1 MRDYLEA
8 NSVEFDDR
16 NIRQSDKARQEL
28 LALTGDLV
36 VPYLIYE
43 DQRVTGFDPDGL
55 DAVTE
60 AYRAA
65 AVGVS

>member
-1 MRDYLEA
+1 MEA

-43 DQRVTGFDPDGL
+43 DRTVTGFDPEGL

-65 AVGVS
+65 TVGVA

>member
-16 NIRQSDKARQEL
+16 NIRQSEEARQEL
-28 LALTGDLV
+28 LALTGDLI

-43 DQRVTGFDPDGL
+43 DRTVTGFDPEGL
-55 DAVTE
+55 DTVTE

-65 AVGVS
+65 TAVVS

>member
-16 NIRQSDKARQEL
+16 NIRQSEEARQEL
-28 LALTGDLV
+28 LALTGDLI

-43 DQRVTGFDPDGL
+43 DRTVTGFDLEGL
-55 DAVTE
+55 DTVTE

-65 AVGVS
+65 TAVVP